1 MSKPPK
7 SSRTVLRPSVDAIQY
22 EKLALSAFRLIERQ
36 IAQLEKLLTLA
47 TSIYQNPAITLD
59 ERHRQRTLLGLW
71 IETGEDY
78 RQEVEVDREL
88 YGIIALDAKGVPQAH
103 LTARHATELL
113 MTAGQGA
120 SDTGEN
126 TSVVGPMPSKRARTK
141 TSSRRGVVAH

>member
-1 MSKPPK
+1 MSKSPK
-7 SSRTVLRPSVDAIQY
+7 SVRAALRPSVDAIQY

-36 IAQLEKLLTLA
+36 IDQLDKLLTLA

-59 ERHRQRTLLGLW
+59 ERSRQRTLLGLW

-88 YGIIALDAKGVPQAH
+88 YGIIALDAKDVPQMH

-113 MTAGQGA
+113 TQAAQEESDITASGGA
-120 SDTGEN
+120 SRAI
-126 TSVVGPMPSKRARTK
+126 PSKRGRSK
-141 TSSRRGVVAH
+141 TALRRAAVTH

>member
-1 MSKPPK
+1 MN
-7 SSRTVLRPSVDAIQY
+7 RRYGGLAYIQY

-36 IAQLEKLLTLA
+36 LAQLEKLLTLA

-88 YGIIALDAKGVPQAH
+88 YGIIALDSKGVPQMQ

-113 MTAGQGA
+113 TKAAQDASKNSESTSATGA
-120 SDTGEN
+120 
-126 TSVVGPMPSKRARTK
+126 MPAKRVRSK
-141 TSSRRGVVAH
+141 TSSRRPVVTH